1 MVNKLGYPI
10 VGATNQNPFSQGV
23 SCRFT
28 PFLDYI
34 ARVSKGFVYIQSTSC
49 SATFAIY
56 SDNGGGNPQDLL
68 AYSGARAISAPGWY
82 SFADLTEYT
91 GGSGLYIQPGN
102 VYHLAVWL
110 SSPSGNFLNGDMT
123 VSTNQFSELSNP
135 GTFPSWA
142 PGVGAVSQSD
152 LNLSIYVEHYSI
164 DARLGYPSIGEIY
177 TPTYTAPGEIGCL
190 FLAPANSLFD
200 NLQVRMRTV
209 TTPGR
214 INVALYSDNG
224 GSPKTLLC
232 TSGGSYATV
241 STTEKWYS
249 CPMRGYIV
257 SGISYWLVVS
267 CNQNFIMNF
276 DSGFTNQSFDASV
289 PYATWNTAYNT
300 GSIGSYGARSMSFY
314 LQNSSLLFDSGD
326 QIVNFNGRIYNNNGD
341 YNNLNKPEVR
351 RVTVNGVS
359 NTVTLP
365 TGTSSCVYLVNST
378 NNTSYNLINIILPTT
393 NSYTDVVGIKKL
405 SGTFSPINIQPVGFT
420 IDGQASITIY
430 DQYEEITLVTDGG
443 NWFII

>member
-1 MVNKLGYPI
+1 MINKLGYPI
-10 VGATNQNPFSQGV
+10 VGATNQNPFSQGA

-28 PFLDYI
+28 TPLDVF
-34 ARVSKGFVYIQSTSC
+34 AFRVSKGVVYIQSTSC

-56 SDNGGGNPQDLL
+56 SDDGGGNPQNLL
-68 AYSGARAISAPGWY
+68 AYSGTRAITAPGWY
-82 SFADLTEYT
+82 SFTDLIEYSP
-91 GGSGLYIQPGN
+91 GGLYITPGIT
-102 VYHLAVWL
+102 YHLAVWL
-110 SSPSGNFLNGDMT
+110 SSSSGNFLNVDSG
-123 VSTNQFSELSNP
+123 STNQFSELNNP

-142 PGVGAVSQSD
+142 PSVTPLSQSN
-152 LNLSIYVEHYSI
+152 LNLSIYLEYYNL

-190 FLAPANSLFD
+190 FQAPANSLFD
-200 NLQVRMRTV
+200 NLQVRMRTA

-214 INVALYSDNG
+214 INVALYSDNSG
-224 GSPKTLLC
+224 TPKNLLC

-257 SGISYWLVVS
+257 SGLSYWLVVS

-289 PYATWNTAYNT
+289 PYATWNTAYNL

-314 LQNSSLLFDSGD
+314 LQNSSLVFDSGD
-326 QIVNFNGRIYNNNGD
+326 QFVNFNGRIYNSDGD
-341 YNNLNKPEVR
+341 LNLLNKPEVR

-365 TGTSSCVYLVNST
+365 TGTSSCVYLVSST
-378 NNTSYNLINIILPTT
+378 NTTSYNLISIILPTT

-420 IDGQASITIY
+420 IDGQASVTIY